1 MRSDDHPS
9 FVPENG
15 WWWNAD
21 ESGRGF
27 CIELKN
33 NFAFIAGY
41 MYEAE
46 GRPVWSSRTGEL

>member
-1 MRSDDHPS
+1 MTTTPS